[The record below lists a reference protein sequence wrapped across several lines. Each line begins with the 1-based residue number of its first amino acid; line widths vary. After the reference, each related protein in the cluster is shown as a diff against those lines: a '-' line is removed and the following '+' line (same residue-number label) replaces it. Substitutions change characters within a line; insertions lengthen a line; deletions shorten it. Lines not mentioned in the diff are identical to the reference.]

1 MSGGVTSRRGGA
13 ALFIVM
19 AMLGLSGGLR
29 VLTGAGPAIAL
40 ADSSTDQVA
49 QVADGPACE
58 GQPTGDLLAAFQA
71 RESRL
76 DARET
81 ALADRMRALQV
92 AEDELQDR
100 IAQLEAAEASLAAT
114 LAAAQTANDDDIA
127 NLVTVY
133 ENMKSADA
141 AALFEEMSPDFASG
155 FVARMRP
162 DAAAAIMANLEPATA
177 YSISAIIA
185 GRNANVPRD

>member
-1 MSGGVTSRRGGA
+1 MTRTPVRRRGSA
-13 ALFIVM
+13 ALFVVM

-29 VLTGAGPAIAL
+29 ILAGAGPAIAR
-40 ADSSTDQVA
+40 AESSTHQTAPVAEVA
-49 QVADGPACE
+49 QCDGV
-58 GQPTGDLLAAFQA
+58 PTGELLAALQA
-71 RESRL
+71 REAQL

-92 AEDELQDR
+92 AETALQER
-100 IAQLEAAEASLAAT
+100 IIQLETAEATLAAT
-114 LAAAQTANDDDIA
+114 LAAAQTANDDDIS

-133 ENMKSADA
+133 ENMKPADA

-162 DAAAAIMANLEPATA
+162 DAAAAIMANLEPSTA